1 MKTDPRLK
9 DWHNERLTGDLTA
22 WLDEPEDLD
31 LEALEMLHRARQGLA
46 RANSEE
52 WES

>member
-1 MKTDPRLK
+1 MKTDPRLA
-9 DWHNERLTGDLTA
+9 DWNNNRLNGDLTA

-31 LEALEMLHRARQGLA
+31 LETLEMLHRARQGLA
-46 RANSEE
+46 RTNSEE